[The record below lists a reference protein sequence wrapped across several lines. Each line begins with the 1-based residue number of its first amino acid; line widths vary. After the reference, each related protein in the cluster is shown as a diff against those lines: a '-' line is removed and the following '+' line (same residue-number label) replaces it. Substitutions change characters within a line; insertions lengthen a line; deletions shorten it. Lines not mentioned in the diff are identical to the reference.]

1 VAEDPKAPDLGDVN
15 KRLLEQNLGI
25 AREIQTRALPRLGEM
40 TDALNAFALNAKGG
54 NVSAKEMLKDFFE
67 ALEAARGAAEGL
79 DVVRKGQV
87 PILLKKT

>member
-1 VAEDPKAPDLGDVN
+1 VSEETKGPGLKDVN
-15 KRLLEQNLGI
+15 EQLLKQNLGI

-87 PILLKKT
+87 PILLRKT